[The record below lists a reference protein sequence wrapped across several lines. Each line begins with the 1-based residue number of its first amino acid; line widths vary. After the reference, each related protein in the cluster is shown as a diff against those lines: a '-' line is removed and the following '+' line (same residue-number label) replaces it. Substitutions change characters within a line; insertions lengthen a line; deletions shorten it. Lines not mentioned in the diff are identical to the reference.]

1 MPKALIIYASRGG
14 ETKNIGELT
23 AEAIKLTDSDANIM
37 NANFVKKEDMFEAY
51 DAYVFG
57 SATYNGEMMQ
67 SMKALLFRA
76 EKANLYGKTG
86 ALFGAYGWSGK
97 TSYRI
102 FETME
107 NIFDMHMV
115 GSPLRLKSTAVSG
128 DRDIVHAYGREI
140 AEKLKN

>member
-1 MPKALIIYASRGG
+1 MSKALIIYASRGG

-23 AEAIKLTDSDANIM
+23 AEAIKLTDSDANIL
-37 NANFVKKEDMFEAY
+37 NANFVKKEDIFEVY

-86 ALFGAYGWSGK
+86 ALFGAYGWSGEA
-97 TSYRI
+97 SYRI
-102 FETME
+102 FETRHLF
-107 NIFDMHMV
+107 N
-115 GSPLRLKSTAVSG
+115 
-128 DRDIVHAYGREI
+128 
-140 AEKLKN
+140 